1 MELPGKPV
9 GTDGARA
16 SAAAE
21 KSWPRRFAFL
31 LVPDFPMLAFA
42 SAIEPLRIANWLSGK
57 WLYEW
62 LVVTSDGKP
71 VQASN
76 GLLLTPHGSI
86 RKVALPELLLVF
98 AGVGGC
104 FFRDERTFA
113 WLRGLARRGVALGAI
128 DTGSWLLARAGV
140 LSGHRC
146 TVHWED
152 ISAFRDAFPD
162 LDVTDNLFEVDGRR
176 MTCSGGTA
184 TMDLVLRLVAEDHG
198 REFAGSI
205 AEEFMQEQVREGSRY
220 QRMDLSKRTGI
231 SDPRLLSA
239 IVAMEQHIEEP
250 ISLAEVS
257 EACGSSVRN
266 LARLFNVHLR
276 RSPST
281 YYREIRLNA
290 ARQLLLHGSQS
301 VLDVAL
307 STGFVSAS
315 HFSRC
320 YQATFGRSPR
330 DERMQTR
337 SSIDAPE

>member
-1 MELPGKPV
+1 MAPLDKANE
-9 GTDGARA
+9 TDGRRV
-16 SAAAE
+16 STAAE
-21 KSWPRRFAFL
+21 PRPRQFAFL
-31 LVPDFPMLAFA
+31 LVPNFPMLAFA
-42 SAIEPLRIANWLSGK
+42 SAIEPLRIANWLSGNR
-57 WLYEW
+57 LYEW
-62 LVVTSDGKP
+62 LVATRDGKP

-86 RKVALPELLLVF
+86 KKVAPPELLLVC

-104 FFRDERTFA
+104 FFQDDRTFA
-113 WLRGLARRGVALGAI
+113 WLRGLARRGAALGAI

-152 ISAFRDAFPD
+152 IPAFRDAFPD

-184 TMDLVLRLVAEDHG
+184 TMDFVLRLVAEDHG

-239 IVAMEQHIEEP
+239 IVAMEQHVEEP
-250 ISLAEVS
+250 ISLAEVG

-266 LARLFNVHLR
+266 LERLFTIHLR
-276 RSPST
+276 RSPSA

-290 ARQLLLHGSQS
+290 ARQLLLHGSWS
-301 VLDVAL
+301 ILDVAL

-320 YQATFGRSPR
+320 YRTAFGRSPR
-330 DERMQTR
+330 DERMQSR
-337 SSIDAPE
+337 FSIHAPD